1 MNINTASY
9 EWDKMI
15 TKNLAFSI
23 ASERVGQNALN
34 CAAKGF
40 TSHTCV
46 PYLAISGRGQRL
58 TDTMFPISESD

>member
-1 MNINTASY
+1 MNVNTASY

-15 TKNLAFSI
+15 TKNLAFSM
-23 ASERVGQNALN
+23 ASECVGQNALN

-46 PYLAISGRGQRL
+46 PYLAIRGRRQRL
-58 TDTMFPISESD
+58 TDTMVPISESD